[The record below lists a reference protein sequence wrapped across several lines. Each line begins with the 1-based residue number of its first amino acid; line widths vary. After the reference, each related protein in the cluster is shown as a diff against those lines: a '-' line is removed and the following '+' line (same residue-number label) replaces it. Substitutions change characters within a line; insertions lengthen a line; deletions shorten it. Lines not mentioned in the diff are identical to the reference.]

1 MLLATNNDNHA
12 SRENATTLCTKTIK
26 LPLSEYYYSVHT
38 SVSIEKRVTTHILIN
53 DYF

>member
-26 LPLSEYYYSVHT
+26 LPHLNTTIYT
-38 SVSIEKRVTTHILIN
+38 PGVSIEKRVTTHILIN